1 MQEERKDGRWCR
13 GEHSQ
18 HMQEERKDGRWCRGE
33 HSQHMQEERKD
44 GRWCRGEHSQHM
56 QEENRDECQVN
67 NGGCEH
73 SCKNTVGSFMCC
85 CSPGYRLRRDGR
97 TCQDVNECEF
107 HNGGCSHECA
117 NTVGSY
123 RSLCGP
129 GSRLMPDGRTCVASP
144 SCATRRRPNM
154 ACRLAGEASCGVRNG
169 GCDHYCDDTA
179 GRPKC
184 SCRPGYILGQDGR
197 RCEAA
202 DPCVVDNGGCQH
214 ICL

>member
-1 MQEERKDGRWCR
+1 MIIFKKTYFVSSTQTIGNARSVLKLFNDPLP
-13 GEHSQ
+13 SLALT
-18 HMQEERKDGRWCRGE
+18 D
-33 HSQHMQEERKD
+33 
-44 GRWCRGEHSQHM
+44 
-56 QEENRDECQVN
+56 RDKCQVN

-123 RSLCGP
+123 RCLCGP
-129 GSRLMPDGRTCVASP
+129 GSRLMPDGRTCV
-144 SCATRRRPNM
+144 
-154 ACRLAGEASCGVRNG
+154 GEASCGVRNG

-184 SCRPGYILGQDGR
+184 SCRPG
-197 RCEAA
+197 
-202 DPCVVDNGGCQH
+202 
-214 ICL
+214 

>member
-1 MQEERKDGRWCR
+1 
-13 GEHSQ
+13 
-18 HMQEERKDGRWCRGE
+18 
-33 HSQHMQEERKD
+33 
-44 GRWCRGEHSQHM
+44 
-56 QEENRDECQVN
+56 
-67 NGGCEH
+67 
-73 SCKNTVGSFMCC
+73 MCC

-123 RSLCGP
+123 RCLCGP

-214 ICL
+214 ICLQEQGRARCTCQRGFTLANDRVSCVDLDECNIPGTCSQ